1 MATMPLRSR
10 PGQPDAVQAW
20 FASSEGAAL
29 LASEH
34 DVIEDALAERPAQPW
49 LWLAPLPQPRRPAD
63 GRGLALYQRGSRFAG
78 DVACGLPLPLPSE
91 AFGTV
96 VLQHAV
102 VSDSRGVALL
112 DEVVRLLV
120 PGGRV
125 LLFGLNPLSPYRWRW
140 RGQGLRAVEPL
151 SCRRMLRKAG
161 LEPDV
166 VSEGLGPRW
175 EPEVDARRQRGV
187 GLRAAYLVRADR
199 RSLPMTPMPM
209 RPRRLLVPQGAAT
222 A

>member
-1 MATMPLRSR
+1 MLLRSR
-10 PGQPDAVQAW
+10 PGQPDATQAW

-34 DVIEDALAERPAQPW
+34 DVIGHALAERPAQPW
-49 LWLAPLPQPRRPAD
+49 LWLAPLPLPRPAD
-63 GRGLALYQRGSRFAG
+63 GRGLALYVRGQRFAG

-91 AFGTV
+91 TFGTV
-96 VLQHAV
+96 VLQHV
-102 VSDSRGVALL
+102 VVPDDHGIALL

-125 LLFGLNPLSPYRWRW
+125 LLFALNPLSPYRWRW
-140 RGQGLRAVEPL
+140 RGHGLRAVEPL
-151 SCRRMLRKAG
+151 SCRRMLRKTG

-199 RSLPMTPMPM
+199 RSLPLTPV